1 MPPMPAPS
9 APSALAPAALAAV
22 RAVARAHGLP
32 TDDPRVLAD
41 GANVVVHLAP
51 APVVAKAAASSRAVR
66 DAGAFLA
73 RELAVAS
80 AVRAAGLPAVA
91 PSDAVPASV
100 HLHDGVAVT
109 FWEHVPRGPAELPA
123 PDRLGAMLADL
134 HAALRASGLALPRL
148 APLDDIPRF
157 AARDGPT
164 AADERARIGD
174 AYARIVAA
182 LPAAAAG
189 EQPLHGDAHPG
200 NLLPTAGRGWIWC
213 DFEDTCSGPVHWD
226 VAALR
231 RSPRLDGA
239 AAVRADARASPRAAA
254 RARAAP
260 RPSARPPARAAA
272 TTSATRRSRRGSR
285 CASSTSPS
293 GSTSTPSAGPRR
305 RPRAARPPPPTRACR
320 RPRRA

>member
-1 MPPMPAPS
+1 
-9 APSALAPAALAAV
+9 
-22 RAVARAHGLP
+22 
-32 TDDPRVLAD
+32 
-41 GANVVVHLAP
+41 
-51 APVVAKAAASSRAVR
+51 
-66 DAGAFLA
+66 
-73 RELAVAS
+73 
-80 AVRAAGLPAVA
+80 
-91 PSDAVPASV
+91 V

-164 AADERARIGD
+164 AADERGRIGD

-182 LPAAAAG
+182 LPVAAAG

-239 AAVRADARASPRAAA
+239 AAVRAYARASGRDDVGDEALAPWVALRELHLAVWLNLYAERGAPSPAASRA
-254 RARAAP
+254 
-260 RPSARPPARAAA
+260 PS
-272 TTSATRRSRRGSR
+272 TND
-285 CASSTSPS
+285 SSLP
-293 GSTSTPSAGPRR
+293 
-305 RPRAARPPPPTRACR
+305 
-320 RPRRA
+320 

>member
-1 MPPMPAPS
+1 MPAPS

-164 AADERARIGD
+164 AADERGRIGD

-182 LPAAAAG
+182 LPVAAAG

-200 NLLPTAGRGWIWC
+200 NLLPTAGRDWVWC

-239 AAVRADARASPRAAA
+239 AAVRAYARASGRDDVGDEALAPWVALRELHLAVWLNLYAERGAPSPAASRA
-254 RARAAP
+254 
-260 RPSARPPARAAA
+260 PS
-272 TTSATRRSRRGSR
+272 TND
-285 CASSTSPS
+285 SSLP
-293 GSTSTPSAGPRR
+293 
-305 RPRAARPPPPTRACR
+305 
-320 RPRRA
+320 